1 MLTHLVLFKLKDRS
15 PENIQHLAA
24 ILQSMDGQIPLLRYI
39 EVGVNVVESARAYD
53 IALIT
58 RFDSL
63 AALKEYQ
70 AHPYHVQNV
79 MPHTRAL
86 AESVA
91 AVDYE
96 S

>member
-1 MLTHLVLFKLKDRS
+1 MLTHVVLFKLKDRS
-15 PENIQHLAA
+15 PENVQRLAV
-24 ILQSMDGQIPLLRYI
+24 ILKSMDGQIPPLRHI

-63 AALKEYQ
+63 TAMKEYQ
-70 AHPYHVQNV
+70 AHPFHVQNV
-79 MPHTRAL
+79 MPHTHAL
-86 AESVA
+86 TESVA

-96 S
+96 A